1 MPIAIENLG
10 PTAESLCDE
19 TIAVVRDPDSALP
32 DGD

>member
-10 PTAESLCDE
+10 PTAKSLHDV
-19 TIAVVRDPDSALP
+19 TFVRDPDSALP